1 MAKGEAI
8 TIQLRE
14 SHIARIKTIR
24 NQLLGELQMDLKEC
38 KCDIEKK
45 HLQNKLDYFSGL
57 SIERLATLCFI
68 SGLTVDTLVPDLKRT
83 ISLHVVLNSIT
94 NRP

>member
-8 TIQLRE
+8 TIKLRE

-38 KCDIEKK
+38 KCDIKK
-45 HLQNKLDYFSGL
+45 AFK
-57 SIERLATLCFI
+57 
-68 SGLTVDTLVPDLKRT
+68 K
-83 ISLHVVLNSIT
+83 
-94 NRP
+94 